1 MKLKLEESNEPSWE
15 LMRYC
20 LEFLEENSQDWAKRK
35 RLREQ
40 EQQRQERLERAKRK
54 QVKTQMNIIEKKIQ
68 EGLELLPRETREK
81 LEREEMKRNKLELQS
96 IKSSLWKL
104 KSREKKFIKNSEF
117 SEKIT
122 GMTEKWKI

>member
-40 EQQRQERLERAKRK
+40 EQQRQERLEKAKRK